1 MATLE
6 FNDSRLHRRR
16 HFRSRTVRTSQ
27 LRLQARFPLRPVQ
40 PHPLRQGAFA
50 DTHFA
55 GDQFRREAFLQIQLN
70 GFAPDLQWV
79 GVNVR
84 TNRPTRRPP
93 RGAGSLRLPLNFL
106 YTFHR

>member
-6 FNDSRLHRRR
+6 FDDLRLHRRR
-16 HFRSRTVRTSQ
+16 HLRPPTAGTSR
-27 LRLQARFPLRPVQ
+27 LRLQARFTLIPVQ
-40 PHPLRQGAFA
+40 PHPLGQGAFT

-70 GFAPDLQWV
+70 CFAPDRQWV

-84 TNRPTRRPP
+84 T
-93 RGAGSLRLPLNFL
+93 
-106 YTFHR
+106 Y